1 MLSSRVSKVIASCLV
16 ALAVIGFAAILFK
29 EPSRLFQMILIYGL
43 VIGGIFAIY
52 QLFLK
57 NKIAGTDR
65 KYEKAVKQSLK
76 RQKLKQQ
83 KTRVKAPHLR
93 VVGSNPHKLKKE
105 KPLLKKSAKQNFTV
119 IEGRKN
125 KKKNRALF

>member
-1 MLSSRVSKVIASCLV
+1 MTGRLAKIIASCFL
-16 ALAVIGFAAILFK
+16 ALAVVGLSALVFM
-29 EPSRLFQMILIYGL
+29 EPSRLVKLILVYGL
-43 VIGGIFAIY
+43 MIGAIY
-52 QLFLK
+52 AIYHFFLK
-57 NKIAGTDR
+57 DKIAGTDR
-65 KYEKAVKQSLK
+65 KYAKAVKQSLK

-83 KTRVKAPHLR
+83 KTRIKAPHLR

-105 KPLLKKSAKQNFTV
+105 KPLLNKSAKQNFTV

>member
-1 MLSSRVSKVIASCLV
+1 MTSLASKIIASCFIV
-16 ALAVIGFAAILFK
+16 LAVIGLSALLFT
-29 EPSRLFQMILIYGL
+29 EPSRLLKLMLLYGL
-43 VIGGIFAIY
+43 IIGGIYAVYHF
-52 QLFLK
+52 FLK
-57 NKIAGTDR
+57 DRIAGTDR
-65 KYEKAVKQSLK
+65 KYAKAAKQSLK

-83 KTRVKAPHLR
+83 KPRIKAPHLR

-105 KPLLKKSAKQNFTV
+105 KPLLKKSAKQHFTV

>member
-1 MLSSRVSKVIASCLV
+1 MTGRASKIIASCLLI
-16 ALAVIGFAAILFK
+16 LAVIGFSSLLFT
-29 EPSRLFQMILIYGL
+29 EPSRLLQLIFMYGL
-43 VIGGIFAIY
+43 LIGGIYAVYHF
-52 QLFLK
+52 FFK

-65 KYEKAVKQSLK
+65 KYAKAVKQSVK

-83 KTRVKAPHLR
+83 KTRIKAPHLR

-105 KPLLKKSAKQNFTV
+105 KPLLKKAAKQNFTV
-119 IEGRKN
+119 IEGKKN

>member
-1 MLSSRVSKVIASCLV
+1 MTGRVAKIIASFFV
-16 ALAVIGFAAILFK
+16 VLAVVGLSALLFM
-29 EPSRLFQMILIYGL
+29 EPSRLLKWILIYGL
-43 VIGGIFAIY
+43 MIGGIYAIY
-52 QLFLK
+52 HFFFK
-57 NKIAGTDR
+57 DKITGTDR
-65 KYEKAVKQSLK
+65 KYAKAAKQSLK

-83 KTRVKAPHLR
+83 KTRIKAPHLR
-93 VVGSNPHKLKKE
+93 VVGSNPHQLKKE